1 MNRLRAGTAVDI
13 VLEGGRIKQSF
24 IQDYDERHVVLLQTT
39 PPLGHDYLKKTI
51 AVTFTTGVKK
61 KTRYRFNA
69 RIIEFREGYVTVGRG
84 FPAIIAEVVSDVE
97 SRDTSKTGR

>member
-1 MNRLRAGTAVDI
+1 MNRLRTGTAVDI
-13 VLEGGRIKQSF
+13 VLEGGRTKQSF

-51 AVTFTTGVKK
+51 AVTFTAGIKK

-69 RIIEFREGYVTVGRG
+69 RIVEFREGYVTVGRG
-84 FPAIIAEVVSDVE
+84 FPAIIAEVISDVE
-97 SRDTSKTGR
+97 SRDTAKTGR